1 MFENASYE
9 YDGYEYSLD
18 CHFLST
24 LCFHNL
30 ITLSDPILFLVKL
43 QYSIGMST
51 CWPDNGVDSRSSLN
65 GSSSFNR
72 TSKDITWI
80 SARLT
85 SIFFYFN
92 LFWFSFFCQ
101 HTLGLSAVK
110 FFLSCI
116 INKTLLLQSVSCL
129 HRWATFPPC
138 FPYKQQ
144 TTPLHPP
151 PLAVSITDL
160 WWIQGHGKM
169 LTKAWILDMIDSYL
183 IEKLRIRSSMSHLYK

>member
-1 MFENASYE
+1 MEFYRAKIVFENDSYE

-30 ITLSDPILFLVKL
+30 IRSNLISSGAAILDR
-43 QYSIGMST
+43 MST
-51 CWPDNGVDSRSSLN
+51 CRPDKGVDSRSSLN

-72 TSKDITWI
+72 TSKDIPWI
-80 SARLT
+80 SARLP

-129 HRWATFPPC
+129 HR
-138 FPYKQQ
+138 
-144 TTPLHPP
+144 
-151 PLAVSITDL
+151 
-160 WWIQGHGKM
+160 
-169 LTKAWILDMIDSYL
+169 
-183 IEKLRIRSSMSHLYK
+183 